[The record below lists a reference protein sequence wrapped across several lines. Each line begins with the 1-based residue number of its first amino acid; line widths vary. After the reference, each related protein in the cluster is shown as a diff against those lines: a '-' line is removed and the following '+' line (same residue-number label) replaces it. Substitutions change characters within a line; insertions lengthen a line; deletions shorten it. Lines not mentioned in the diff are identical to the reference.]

1 MMPRLLS
8 GLLVLVAVGAPV
20 SVLRLAP
27 RARSLDSAP
36 AVPPMLPPAFPAP
49 EAGARALL
57 LAVAE
62 EQTPF
67 RPEGELPFLRFG
79 ESPPP
84 PVAPPPAV
92 ERPKLSVSGIVWGAE
107 PVAIVEGLPGREW
120 PIALAQG
127 GAEGGFRVTRIERDR
142 VTITGMDTVW
152 VLRVREAW

>member
-36 AVPPMLPPAFPAP
+36 AVPPKLPPASPAP
-49 EAGARALL
+49 EARARALL
-57 LAVAE
+57 AVAD

-67 RPEGELPFLRFG
+67 RPDGELPFLRFG

-84 PVAPPPAV
+84 PVAPRPAV
-92 ERPKLSVSGIVWGAE
+92 ERPKLSVSGIVSGAE

-127 GAEGGFRVTRIERDR
+127 AAEAGFRVTRIEWDR